1 MEPACPPGEDSVIY
15 FDGVC
20 LLCNGLVDFVISRD
34 PQARYRYATLQS
46 KRGQSVLQ
54 SMGLP
59 ANEFE
64 TFVLQ
69 EAGRSYVKSTAILR
83 IFRKLSGLWP
93 LLYLLVVVPKPLRDA
108 VYGWIG
114 KRRYKLF
121 GRTATCRIPSE
132 QERHLFLDL
141 EPEPGKTGTARL

>member
-1 MEPACPPGEDSVIY
+1 MSIKPIFPSDAEGVIY

-34 PQARYRYATLQS
+34 PRARYRYATLQS
-46 KRGQSVLQ
+46 ERGQCVLK
-54 SMGLP
+54 SMGLTGG
-59 ANEFE
+59 EFE

-69 EAGRSYVKSTAILR
+69 EADRNYVKSTAILR

-93 LLYLLVVVPKPLRDA
+93 ILYLFIVVPRPLRDA

-114 KRRYKLF
+114 KRRYRLF
-121 GRTATCRIPSE
+121 GRTANCRIPSE
-132 QERHLFLDL
+132 QERSLFLDS
-141 EPEPGKTGTARL
+141 EPS